1 MGGIWS
7 IRKKSFSASK
17 DVDLTSPFRN
27 THDAFHLLDPNDTVS
42 SAAVY
47 PGSTEE
53 VSAVVKW
60 ANRYEIPLWP
70 ISMGRNLGYGGAA
83 PRVRGS
89 ILVDL
94 GKRMNRVLNIDSEQ
108 CSCLVEPGVSYYKL
122 YEEIQKKNLPLWID
136 PPDLGGGSVLGNAID
151 RGVGYTPM
159 GDREY
164 RFAFLKKCRILK

>member
-1 MGGIWS
+1 M
-7 IRKKSFSASK
+7 R
-17 DVDLTSPFRN
+17 RN
-27 THDAFHLLDPNDTVS
+27 THDAFHLFDPNDTVS

-47 PGSTEE
+47 PRSTED
-53 VSAVVKW
+53 VVTIVKW

-89 ILVDL
+89 IVVDL
-94 GKRMNRVLNIDSEQ
+94 GKRMNRVLNIDPEQ

-122 YEEIQKKNLPLWID
+122 YEEVKKSGYPLMID

-159 GDREY
+159 GDRMCS
-164 RFAFLKKCRILK
+164 AILRETRYELLTD